1 MVYLCNEWLQ
11 LRRCPTVLLESG
23 AGSQTDAKGNGDTTT
38 RMEQAEGG
46 NTATTRQVPAH
57 RGDPDVLEPTE
68 PLQPG
73 ERAIVSGMQSLSVR
87 KRVRFS
93 DRPNAVCELNDWTAQ
108 DYRDARK
115 GPWLHYAADR
125 HRFKRRIRQTELVLR
140 DILTESHRDR
150 VRGMQ

>member
-1 MVYLCNEWLQ
+1 MCNEWVQ

-23 AGSQTDAKGNGDTTT
+23 AGSQTDAKGAGDTTT

-46 NTATTRQVPAH
+46 NTTTTHQVPAH
-57 RGDPDVLEPTE
+57 RCGRDVLESTE

-73 ERAIVSGMQSLSVR
+73 ERVIVSGMQSLSVR

-93 DRPNAVCELNDWTAQ
+93 DRPNDVFELNDWTAQ
-108 DYRDARK
+108 DYRNARK

-125 HRFKRRIRQTELVLR
+125 HRFKRHIKHTELVLR
-140 DILTESHRDR
+140 DILTDSHLDR
-150 VRGMQ
+150 VRALQ